1 VRKICFKKSSH
12 LKLLFL
18 YVTCGSVKG
27 CLGWGSWIYR
37 CRDRVYT
44 DKKKTKFS
52 SYKEIQ
58 VGSGAKSYMRRK
70 GFQIWGNAQIFSPY
84 MRRSLVIYDFA
95 PDPSECHNIWGKF
108 SFLFYQCTLYYT
120 CRGWRSYSA
129 KCCKTRRCLK
139 EMSCRY
145 IAEYFTD
152 KTNMRVIKTIKPPA
166 SWLEA
171 GRQVYFK
178 TRYPVA
184 CLYGQKEI
192 KMFFFVCPT
201 SLSEMNHRRIFLR
214 WKIRQAVFRVLLKDS
229 NKTF

>member
-1 VRKICFKKSSH
+1 
-12 LKLLFL
+12 
-18 YVTCGSVKG
+18 
-27 CLGWGSWIYR
+27 
-37 CRDRVYT
+37 
-44 DKKKTKFS
+44 
-52 SYKEIQ
+52 
-58 VGSGAKSYMRRK
+58 
-70 GFQIWGNAQIFSPY
+70 

-108 SFLFYQCTLYYT
+108 SFLFYQCTLYCT

-152 KTNMRVIKTIKPPA
+152 KTNMRVIKAIKTPA

-184 CLYGQKEI
+184 CFYGKNTWKSLAFFISCKLQEI
-192 KMFFFVCPT
+192 NSYINIKGAIFFD
-201 SLSEMNHRRIFLR
+201 EKNRRSIAQAFFLALGSTVYCYDNDMETKASMLAFCSISKR
-214 WKIRQAVFRVLLKDS
+214 NEPICLMKKKLPKWKRK
-229 NKTF
+229 